1 MKCYASDYCQ
11 KDKSSCSDVCGGYRV
26 LRALYNLSRIPE
38 RYRYTIALKPENG
51 EDLEAFTKLDNYK
64 NDVLS
69 MVDEGRGLY
78 IWGKSTGNGK
88 TSWACKIMSYF
99 FRKIA
104 FNTGLEN
111 EGLYIF
117 LPTFLEDLR
126 DNYDNKDKTYE
137 AGTVHCYTCG
147 YTADLPQ
154 FVADLLG
161 LSSPVEG
168 FKWLVN
174 QYNYQTEERELPDL
188 DMYRGSTAK
197 SSVLEESLVK
207 QYTQNL
213 LQSEE
218 ACRYLHKRRIANW
231 VLEAYELGFDPED
244 KTVLFPVR
252 GMDGKVIFYKGR
264 SIAGKHFYNAKEIDK
279 TSVVFGLWEILN
291 GSFSWGTSDQIEEVW
306 ITESEI
312 DALSLISY
320 GVPAVAI
327 MGSHISEDQCKELER
342 TPFRRFV
349 LATDN
354 DDAGRKGASQIKRLL
369 IPKGFRFI
377 NLKWHTSLKDIN
389 DLVKEYGDGWKDHLT
404 GY

>member
-1 MKCYASDYCQ
+1 MKKRFKTVVTTAMVAALTASLLTGCGSSTNDTTASAPETGEASDTAEA
-11 KDKSSCSDVCGGYRV
+11 SGGSDGDSDSILIAGIAP
-26 LRALYNLSRIPE
+26 LTGSLASWGEGAINGYNLAIKE
-38 RYRYTIALKPENG
+38 INEAGGVTIG
-51 EDLEAFTKLDNYK
+51 
-64 NDVLS
+64 
-69 MVDEGRGLY
+69 
-78 IWGKSTGNGK
+78 
-88 TSWACKIMSYF
+88 
-99 FRKIA
+99 
-104 FNTGLEN
+104 
-111 EGLYIF
+111 
-117 LPTFLEDLR
+117 
-126 DNYDNKDKTYE
+126 DKTYTLESAVFADDKSDATE
-137 AGTVHCYTCG
+137 AIS
-147 YTADLPQ
+147 A
-154 FVADLLG
+154 
-161 LSSPVEG
+161 
-168 FKWLVN
+168 
-174 QYNYQTEERELPDL
+174 
-188 DMYRGSTAK
+188 STAK

-369 IPKGFRFI
+369 IPKGFR
-377 NLKWHTSLKDIN
+377 LHTS
-389 DLVKEYGDGWKDHLT
+389 VSV
-404 GY
+404 